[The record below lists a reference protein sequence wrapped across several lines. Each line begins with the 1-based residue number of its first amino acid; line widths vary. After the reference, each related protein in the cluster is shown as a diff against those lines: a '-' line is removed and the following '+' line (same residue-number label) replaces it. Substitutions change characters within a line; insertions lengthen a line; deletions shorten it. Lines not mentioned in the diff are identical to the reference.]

1 MKHLLA
7 LAFASVT
14 ACALAQT
21 GSIYNGQPLVNSGGK
36 IASWGGGKIEE
47 SKDTS
52 LVGGQSLRVE
62 SANMFQG
69 GLIILG
75 APVDLSSASQNK
87 NTLLTLGLYVMDTAG
102 ASGGASGGGMSPQG
116 SGGGGRGRMG
126 TAGAGGGQRYG
137 GGQGGGD
144 STSVA
149 KVAMSKVRVVLKTS
163 DGKLSEAILPVS
175 TSGKWIRTSIP
186 VASIPGFAKT
196 NKMVTEIA
204 VGSDAPAFFYVGEI
218 STAQDSTPIQ
228 GYLTT
233 TDLNIG
239 KGTEV
244 VLSGSA
250 EAGST
255 PLEYVWDFNAADG
268 MQDES
273 IGASIRH
280 KFRTPGTFKVSLTI
294 RDIYGIKQPWTGT
307 INVTVNP

>member
-1 MKHLLA
+1 MKHIVALA
-7 LAFASVT
+7 LASAT

-21 GSIYNGQPLVNSGGK
+21 GSLYNGQPLVNSGGK

-52 LVGGQSLRVE
+52 LVGGQALRIE

-69 GLIILG
+69 GLIMLG
-75 APVDLSSASQNK
+75 APADLNPASQNK
-87 NTLLTLGLYVMDTAG
+87 NTLLTLGLYVMGTSG
-102 ASGGASGGGMSPQG
+102 SSGGSSGGGMSPQG
-116 SGGGGRGRMG
+116 SGGGKGRMG
-126 TAGAGGGQRYG
+126 TAGGG
-137 GGQGGGD
+137 GGQGYGGQAGGD
-144 STSVA
+144 STSVT
-149 KVAMSKVRVVLKTS
+149 KAMSKVRVVLKTS

-196 NKMVTEIA
+196 NKMVTAIA
-204 VGSDAPAFFYVGEI
+204 LGSDAPAFFYVGEI
-218 STAQDSTPIQ
+218 STAQDTTPIQ

-255 PLEYVWDFNAADG
+255 PLEYVWDFNATDG

-273 IGASIRH
+273 MGASIRH
-280 KFRTPGTFKVSLTI
+280 KFRTPGNFKVTLTI

>member
-7 LAFASVT
+7 LAFASAM

-52 LVGGQSLRVE
+52 LVGGQSLRIE

-69 GLIILG
+69 GLITLG
-75 APVDLSSASQNK
+75 APVDLTSASQNK
-87 NTLLTLGLYVMDTAG
+87 STMLTLGLYVMATSG
-102 ASGGASGGGMSPQG
+102 ASGGSSGGGMSPQG
-116 SGGGGRGRMG
+116 GGRGKMG
-126 TAGAGGGQRYG
+126 TAGGGGGGGQRY

-144 STSVA
+144 STSVTN
-149 KVAMSKVRVVLKTS
+149 VAMSKIRVVLKTS

-175 TSGKWIRTSIP
+175 TSGKWVRTSIP
-186 VASIPGFAKT
+186 IASIPGFAKT
-196 NKMVTEIA
+196 NKMVTAIA

-218 STAQDSTPIQ
+218 SAAQDSTPIQ

-250 EAGST
+250 EAGAT

-273 IGASIRH
+273 MGASIRH
-280 KFRTPGTFKVSLTI
+280 KFRTPGTFKVTLTI